1 MGRERHRHGIIAA
14 LAVLDTLY
22 TPAVAT
28 QAPST
33 VLARATAALER
44 GRGAEAAQLLAPVLR
59 SGTLSRQDE
68 LSVRTALAEAWL
80 LQDDLV
86 HAAAALGRTPDT
98 LREKISDG
106 QLSTLWRLHGRLTFK
121 KGEQSRAIAM
131 HSRAL
136 KQAELAHDSRAIGL
150 AHYELALAYKQ
161 VGDSGI
167 VREHLTEAASALH
180 AAGDRRHLAQVHSLS
195 AVLLAQ
201 SGRTDEASAAL
212 RQGERLAM
220 AISADDVL
228 AGIVHNQANVAL
240 MRHRHDEA
248 LALAERSVSLHQSLG
263 SGHGLAVAL
272 ATLGQIHVQVG
283 DLERAEQILNRALEV
298 RSPVKFGETT
308 GAVFDT
314 LAQIH
319 LMRGS
324 YERAGEYLRLAGDAY
339 GAYGSHTM
347 RWYEWSLKVL
357 GVKLAIRRGAFD
369 EALAMADA
377 LANAPGVPP
386 SDAIQADL
394 AASEALVAAGR
405 LEEAEKRLQAC
416 EDKLDPRG
424 TPGTWGEFLRIRGL
438 IHEQTSRPSA
448 AYHDFAQSANVFD
461 LLGERYQA
469 ALSHLSMGR
478 ISAEAGSMGAA
489 ERYLNLAEGVFKTL
503 GAQRDLDEAAAARDV
518 LSRGASADG
527 TAAAA
532 DADEAIVRR
541 LVDAAIFPELLARET
556 ATALME
562 TLEAESVV
570 VFVVPASGELRVL
583 AATGADTDTG
593 LAIARAA
600 SQGIREH
607 RGNPILLESLG
618 RDQNGP
624 RFCAVV
630 AGKRIG
636 DGDLRRVRMF
646 SAVARQGFELCGA
659 RERPVHVAEQ
669 SGERSLEPLLPG
681 FVCASAAMN
690 RLADQIQRMQG
701 HNLTVLIT
709 GESGTGKDLVAR
721 AIHSGSVRSTAMFLP
736 YNCTT
741 TTRELA
747 DSQLFGHRRGSF
759 TGAVADQQGLI
770 RSAAGGTLFL
780 DEIGDLPLDI
790 QPKLLRFLEQGE
802 IMPVGETRPIAVDVR
817 VLAATNADLEQRVS
831 EGKFREDLF
840 YRLSVIRLYVPPL
853 RDRREEIP
861 HLSTFFLRD
870 ACERLGKPDVHLSS
884 ATLDLFARYWWPGNV
899 RQLRNEIQRA
909 VALSPPGGVIEP
921 DHLSPDLAAPDPR
934 KAVSGLSGG
943 LAAGPSADPG
953 FLIRPGNLANVVERI
968 ERDLITAT
976 LGSTSGNISETARV
990 LGLTRR
996 GLYLKMRRLG
1006 LEASMADTQ

>member
-1 MGRERHRHGIIAA
+1 VPTQAAPAA
-14 LAVLDTLY
+14 LV
-22 TPAVAT
+22 
-28 QAPST
+28 
-33 VLARATAALER
+33 RATASLER
-44 GRGAEAAQLLAPVLR
+44 GRGAEAVQVLAPVLR
-59 SGTLSRQDE
+59 AGALNREDE
-68 LSVRTALAEAWL
+68 LTVRAALAEAYL

-86 HAAAALGRTPDT
+86 QAAAVLGRPPDT

-106 QLSTLWRLHGRLTFK
+106 RLSTMWRLHGRITFAR
-121 KGEQSRAIAM
+121 GEQSRAIAL
-131 HSRAL
+131 HTRAL
-136 KQAELAHDSRAIGL
+136 KHAELAHDSRAIGL

-180 AAGDRRHLAQVHSLS
+180 AAGDRRHLALVHSLS

-201 SGRTDEASAAL
+201 SGRSDEANTAL

-220 AISADDVL
+220 TIPADDVV

-272 ATLGQIHVQVG
+272 ATLGQIFVQVG
-283 DLERAEQILNRALEV
+283 DLERAEQILNRTLEV
-298 RSPVKFGETT
+298 RSPVQFHETT

-357 GVKLAIRRGAFD
+357 AVKLAIRRGAFD
-369 EALAMADA
+369 EAVAMADQLTEA
-377 LANAPGVPP
+377 AGIPP
-386 SDAIQADL
+386 SEATQADL
-394 AASEALVAAGR
+394 AAAEALLAAGR
-405 LEEAEKRLQAC
+405 VDAAEQRLQAC
-416 EDKLDPRG
+416 EDRLDPRG
-424 TPGTWGEFLRIRGL
+424 MAGTWGEFLRIRGL
-438 IHEQTSRPSA
+438 IRERAGQSSA

-478 ISAEAGSMGAA
+478 LSAEAGAESSA
-489 ERYLNLAEGVFKTL
+489 ERYLNLAENVFRTL
-503 GAQRDLDEAAAARDV
+503 GAQRDLDEVTAARQI
-518 LSRGASADG
+518 LS
-527 TAAAA
+527 TARTTTATGGNV

-556 ATALME
+556 ATAL
-562 TLEAESVV
+562 LESLDARCAV
-570 VFVVPASGELRVL
+570 VFVVSAAGDPRVL
-583 AATGADTDTG
+583 ASTGCEADEALD
-593 LAIARAA
+593 IARSA
-600 SQGIREH
+600 SQGAREH
-607 RGNPILLESLG
+607 KDSPLVIESLG
-618 RDQNGP
+618 RDHDGP
-624 RFCAVV
+624 RFSAIVL
-630 AGKRIG
+630 GRRRS
-636 DGDLRRVRMF
+636 DGDMRRFRMF
-646 SAVARQGFELCGA
+646 SAVTRQGFELCGA
-659 RERPVHVAEQ
+659 RERPAQMAEQ
-669 SGERSLEPLLPG
+669 TPERSLEPLLPG

-721 AIHSGSVRSTAMFLP
+721 AIHFGSPRSAAMYLP

-759 TGAVADQQGLI
+759 TGAVTDQQGLI

-802 IMPVGETRPIAVDVR
+802 IMPVGETRPLAVDVR

-831 EGKFREDLF
+831 EGKFREDLY
-840 YRLSVIRLYVPPL
+840 YRLSVIRLHVPPL
-853 RDRREEIP
+853 RERREEIP

-870 ACERLGKPDVHLSS
+870 ACERLGKPDVHLGGG
-884 ATLDLFARYWWPGNV
+884 TLDLFARYWWPGNV

-909 VALSPPGGVIEP
+909 VAMSPPGGVVEP
-921 DHLSPDLAAPDPR
+921 EHLSPDLAAPAP
-934 KAVSGLSGG
+934 
-943 LAAGPSADPG
+943 AAGGAGVVGSPVFDMP
-953 FLIRPGNLANVVERI
+953 IRPGNLANVVERI
-968 ERDLITAT
+968 ERDLISAT
-976 LGSTSGNISETARV
+976 LTSTSGNISETARV

-1006 LEASMADTQ
+1006 LEAAMADT

>member
-1 MGRERHRHGIIAA
+1 
-14 LAVLDTLY
+14 
-22 TPAVAT
+22 VAT
-28 QAPST
+28 QAVPA
-33 VLARATAALER
+33 VLAKASTALER
-44 GRGAEAAQLLAPVLR
+44 GRGAEAAQGLAPLLR
-59 SGTLSRQDE
+59 SGTLNRQDE
-68 LSVRTALAEAWL
+68 LVVRAALAEAYL
-80 LQDDLV
+80 LQDDLTQ
-86 HAAAALGRTPDT
+86 AAGTLGRTPDT
-98 LREKISDG
+98 LREKLTDG
-106 QLSTLWRLHGRLTFK
+106 QLSTLWRLHGRLTFAR
-121 KGEQSRAIAM
+121 GDQSRAIAH

-136 KQAELAHDSRAIGL
+136 KCAELAHDSRAIGL
-150 AHYELALAYKQ
+150 AHYELALAYRG
-161 VGDSGI
+161 VGDAGI

-180 AAGDRRHLAQVHSLS
+180 AAGDRRHLALVHSLS
-195 AVLLAQ
+195 AVLMAQ
-201 SGRTDEASAAL
+201 SGRPDEATAAL
-212 RQGERLAM
+212 RQGERLAL

-240 MRHRHDEA
+240 MRHRHDDA

-272 ATLGQIHVQVG
+272 ATLGQIYVQLG
-283 DLERAEQILNRALEV
+283 DLERAEQILNRTLEV
-298 RSPVKFGETT
+298 RSTVQFHETT

-324 YERAGEYLRLAGDAY
+324 YERAGEYLRLASDAY
-339 GAYGSHTM
+339 ATYGSHTL

-357 GVKLAIRRGAFD
+357 GVKLAIRRGAYD
-369 EALAMADA
+369 EALGMANDLTEA
-377 LANAPGVPP
+377 AGVPP
-386 SDAIQADL
+386 SEAIQADL
-394 AASEALVAAGR
+394 AASEALLAAGR
-405 LEEAEKRLQAC
+405 LQEAEQRLQLC
-416 EDKLDPRG
+416 EDRLDPRG

-438 IHEQTSRPSA
+438 INEQTSRASA

-478 ISAEAGSMGAA
+478 LSAEAGSTGAA
-489 ERYLNLAEGVFKTL
+489 ERYLTLAESVFKSL
-503 GAQRDLDEAAAARDV
+503 GAQRDLDEVAAARERM
-518 LSRGASADG
+518 SRGFATDRTA
-527 TAAAA
+527 TAAEV
-532 DADEAIVRR
+532 DEAIVRR

-556 ATALME
+556 ATAFME
-562 TLEAESVV
+562 TLGASRVT
-570 VFVVPASGELRVL
+570 VFVTPPSGDLRML
-583 AATGADTDTG
+583 AATGGDADEARD
-593 LAIARAA
+593 IARAA
-600 SQGIREH
+600 SQGAREH
-607 RGNPILLESLG
+607 RGSPLLLESLG
-618 RDQNGP
+618 RDHDGP
-624 RFCAVV
+624 RFCALV
-630 AGKRIG
+630 AGGQRG
-636 DGDLRRVRMF
+636 EADRRRLRMF

-659 RERPVHVAEQ
+659 RERPPQVAEQ
-669 SGERSLEPLLPG
+669 AAERSLEPLLPG

-721 AIHSGSVRSTAMFLP
+721 AIHYGSPRSTAMYLP

-741 TTRELA
+741 TSRELA

-802 IMPVGETRPIAVDVR
+802 IMPVGETRPLAVDVR
-817 VLAATNADLEQRVS
+817 VLAATNADLEQRVT
-831 EGKFREDLF
+831 EGKFREDLY
-840 YRLSVIRLYVPPL
+840 YRLSVIRLHVPPL

-870 ACERLGKPDVHLSS
+870 ACERLGKPDVHLSP

-909 VALSPPGGVIEP
+909 VAMSPPGGEIEP
-921 DHLSPDLAAPDPR
+921 DHLSPDLAAPES
-934 KAVSGLSGG
+934 AI
-943 LAAGPSADPG
+943 AAGGRGSNG
-953 FLIRPGNLANVVERI
+953 GGISIKPGNLATVVERI

-976 LGSTSGNISETARV
+976 LSSTAGNISETARV

-1006 LEASMADTQ
+1006 LEATLADTQ